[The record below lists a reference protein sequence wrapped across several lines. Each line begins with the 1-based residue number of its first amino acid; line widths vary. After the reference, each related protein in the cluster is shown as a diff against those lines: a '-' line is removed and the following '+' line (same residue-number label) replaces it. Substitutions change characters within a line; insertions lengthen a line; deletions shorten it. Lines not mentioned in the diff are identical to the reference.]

1 MNTKLGM
8 LGIQKEVVYFGIVVY
23 FCILATGNF
32 VCMENKEYK
41 ISFEAATNCPI
52 QFVLA
57 INDTLNVISGKWKL
71 PIIATMSFGKQ
82 RFTEIQRNIPRI
94 TPRMLSKELKEL
106 ELNGIVKRT
115 VYDSI
120 PVVIEYELTDSAKQL
135 SEVMNSMIHWGIN
148 HRKGMFEEQAGK
160 IAV

>member
-1 MNTKLGM
+1 MEQ
-8 LGIQKEVVYFGIVVY
+8 GIDFKE
-23 FCILATGNF
+23 AT
-32 VCMENKEYK
+32 
-41 ISFEAATNCPI
+41 SCPI

-57 INDTLNVISGKWKL
+57 INDTMNVISGKWKL

-82 RFTEIQRNIPRI
+82 RFTEIQRKIPKI

-120 PVVIEYELTDSAKQL
+120 PVTVEYELTESARQL
-135 SEVMNSMIHWGIN
+135 SDVMNSMISWGIN
-148 HRKGMFEEQAGK
+148 HRKGIVEENK
-160 IAV
+160 LDKMAV

>member
-1 MNTKLGM
+1 M
-8 LGIQKEVVYFGIVVY
+8 
-23 FCILATGNF
+23 
-32 VCMENKEYK
+32 EYK
-41 ISFEAATNCPI
+41 ISFEEAKACPI

-57 INDTLNVISGKWKL
+57 INDTLNVVSGKWKI

-82 RFTEIQRNIPRI
+82 RFTEIQRNIPKI

-120 PVVIEYELTDSAKQL
+120 PVTIEYELTESAKQL
-135 SEVMNSMIHWGIN
+135 SDVMNSMIQWGIN
-148 HRKGMFEEQAGK
+148 HRRGMFEDGINEK
-160 IAV
+160 IAG

>member
-1 MNTKLGM
+1 M
-8 LGIQKEVVYFGIVVY
+8 
-23 FCILATGNF
+23 
-32 VCMENKEYK
+32 EYK
-41 ISFEAATNCPI
+41 ISFEEAKACPI

-57 INDTLNVISGKWKL
+57 INDTLNVISGKWKI

-82 RFTEIQRNIPRI
+82 RFTEIQRNIPKI

-120 PVVIEYELTDSAKQL
+120 PVTIEYELTESAKQL
-135 SEVMNSMIHWGIN
+135 SDVMNSMIQWDIN
-148 HRKGMFEEQAGK
+148 HRRGMFEDGIKEK
-160 IAV
+160 IAG

>member
-1 MNTKLGM
+1 M
-8 LGIQKEVVYFGIVVY
+8 
-23 FCILATGNF
+23 
-32 VCMENKEYK
+32 EYK
-41 ISFEAATNCPI
+41 ISFEEAKACPI

-57 INDTLNVISGKWKL
+57 INDTLNVISGKWKI

-82 RFTEIQRNIPRI
+82 RFTEIQRNIPKI

-115 VYDSI
+115 VYDST
-120 PVVIEYELTDSAKQL
+120 PVTIEYELTESAKHL
-135 SEVMNSMIHWGIN
+135 SDVMNSMIKWGIN
-148 HRKGMFEEQAGK
+148 HRRGMFENGINEK

>member
-1 MNTKLGM
+1 MERKINF
-8 LGIQKEVVYFGIVVY
+8 EE
-23 FCILATGNF
+23 AT
-32 VCMENKEYK
+32 
-41 ISFEAATNCPI
+41 SCPI

-82 RFTEIQRNIPRI
+82 RFTEIQRNIPKI

-120 PVVIEYELTDSAKQL
+120 PVAVEYELTESARQL
-135 SEVMNSMIHWGIN
+135 SDVMNSMISWGIN
-148 HRKGMFEEQAGK
+148 HRRGIFEENEIEKSA
-160 IAV
+160 